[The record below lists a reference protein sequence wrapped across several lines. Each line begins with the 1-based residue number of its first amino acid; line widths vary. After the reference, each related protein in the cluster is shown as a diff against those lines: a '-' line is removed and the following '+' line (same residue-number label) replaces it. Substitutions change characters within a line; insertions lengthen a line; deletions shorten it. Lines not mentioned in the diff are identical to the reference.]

1 MLICKYTPPAG
12 AVATTVDVSNYITR
26 YVWSGDADQ
35 AARKLEFNM
44 AYNSPSKDAAVIN
57 LDLQLGGTIN
67 LNYVDDATGAMAQIF
82 TGRIFWRKRNT
93 GEYIMSFTAYDNMIY
108 LAKNKVHMVFNNLA
122 ASAVIRQVCNE
133 IGIPY
138 ADNNPDLPTK
148 VSFIADG
155 KSCTEVIRMALD
167 KVEADTGK
175 SYSAVS
181 INGAISIV
189 QHGTVVDDYLASDLT
204 NVIESEHSEG
214 YENMVNRV
222 KLVDEHGNLVKTIT
236 ATDYQKRYGALQDVY
251 KMQPPK
257 EGESVD
263 NLKAAKY
270 RLKFLDNDS
279 RVRALGNI
287 QCITGYA
294 ISIMEEQLQ
303 GIFLVKSDTHTFEGN
318 QHTMDLVLSY
328 MPGTAE
334 PALSYS

>member
-1 MLICKYTPPAG
+1 MLICKYTPPTGTNAP
-12 AVATTVDVSNYITR
+12 AIDVTDYVAR
-26 YVWSGDADQ
+26 YTWSGDADQ
-35 AARKLEFNM
+35 AARKLDFDI
-44 AYNSPSKDAAVIN
+44 AYNSPVKDAGFVN
-57 LDLQLGGTIN
+57 LDLQLGGSIA
-67 LNYVDDATGAMAQIF
+67 LSYIDDAGNAAEIF
-82 TGRIFWRKRNT
+82 NGRIFWRKRNT
-93 GEYIMSFTAYDNMIY
+93 GGYTMGFTAYDNMIY

-138 ADNNPDLPTK
+138 ANNNPDLPT
-148 VSFIADG
+148 VINYIADG

-181 INGAISIV
+181 INGEITIV
-189 QHGTVVDDYLASDLT
+189 QHGTVVENYLASDLT

-236 ATDYQKRYGALQDVY
+236 ATEYQERYGTLQDVY

-279 RVRALGNI
+279 RVKALGNI

-294 ISIMEEQLQ
+294 INIMEEQLQ
-303 GIFLVKSDTHTFEGN
+303 GTFLIKSDTHTFEGN

-328 MPGTAE
+328 MFGTAK
-334 PALSYS
+334 PTLSYS

>member
-1 MLICKYTPPAG
+1 MLTCRYTPT
-12 AVATTVDVSNYITR
+12 ATNAPSIDVTNYVTR
-26 YVWSGDADQ
+26 YTWNGDVDQ
-35 AARKLEFNM
+35 AARKLDFDI
-44 AYNSPSKDAAVIN
+44 AYNTPNKDAAFIN
-57 LDLQLGGTIN
+57 LDLQLGGTVT
-67 LNYVDDATGAMAQIF
+67 LSYADDNGATEIF
-82 TGRIFWRKRNT
+82 NGRIFWRKRNT
-93 GEYIMSFTAYDNMIY
+93 SGYTMGFTAYDNMIY

-138 ADNNPDLPTK
+138 ANNNSDLPT
-148 VSFIADG
+148 VINYIADG

-181 INGAISIV
+181 INGEITIV
-189 QHGTVVDDYLASDLT
+189 QHGTVVENYLASDLT

-222 KLVDEHGNLVKTIT
+222 KLVDEHGNIVKTIT
-236 ATDYQKRYGALQDVY
+236 ADDYVARYGNLQDIY

-270 RLKFLDNDS
+270 RLKFIESES
-279 RVRALGNI
+279 RVRALGNV

-294 ISIMEEQLQ
+294 ITIAEDQLQ
-303 GIFLVKSDTHTFEGN
+303 GTFLIKSDTHTFENG
-318 QHTMDLVLSY
+318 QHTMELGLAY
-328 MPGTAE
+328 MPGSAE